1 MGMDV
6 WMRGAP
12 AGWLAC
18 SEHIRTQRL
27 FQVPALWIGLRQR
40 TSMTRQLL
48 QSILIARIPKTH
60 ANRYSPGHAGFVDR
74 IQVPM

>member
-1 MGMDV
+1 MDMDV

-12 AGWLAC
+12 DGWLAC

-27 FQVPALWIGLRQR
+27 CIGLRQR

-60 ANRYSPGHAGFVDR
+60 ASRYTYRVCGQDPGL
-74 IQVPM
+74 